1 MLLATNRFP
10 GDGATTQYEFT
21 FVGGVLSRSHVK
33 VFQEDSVTAVR
44 TPVPIT
50 DANFLNNNTLRNLP
64 VTPIGK
70 NLLIL
75 RETPKPPMVDFTNGS
90 RVTELNLDTAAR
102 QGLFVAME
110 AMDLGNAEATQAL
123 LDAAA
128 AIMARADEVAAN
140 AIAVALALVS
150 AELAR
155 DNAQAAQVAAE
166 AAAVAAAS
174 ASSTATT
181 QAGLADS
188 ARLAAEA
195 ARFSASVAADSAA
208 TSASQASASAGAAA
222 SSATAA
228 SSSKDAAASSASSAL
243 SSKTAAAASAVAAS
257 GSESSA
263 LASKNAAAASATLA
277 DSRATAAGTSA
288 TNAAASATAAS
299 TSASAAAGSASAANT
314 SANNAASSAS
324 AASTSAT
331 SAGVSATTAQGHA
344 TNASN
349 SASAA
354 ATSASNASGSAT
366 AAATSASQALASKNA
381 AAASASAAATSELFA
396 AQSALDAGLR
406 PRSMACQLKYISS
419 TTIRLVGYGGKTIS
433 IQGQARE
440 IPPTGVNLPYNSG
453 WPITLH
459 YVYAYLSGGA
469 VALYG
474 STVAPVYNADYG
486 YYTQSGDPSTT
497 LVGAFLPT
505 ASGYIDTAS
514 QRFVVSKFNQ
524 SPRILSNQLASQVIV
539 TTPNLTD
546 IVIVQFVHLGCR
558 IEFNVGGQTSSVGFA
573 RCFPTVDG
581 VNSRGAATMQGQ
593 AGQELGYIVARTAL
607 ASDTHGAFIT
617 LGGRLHAI
625 NTNATAIGGEEAGW
639 QIFGT
644 IHPALI

>member
-128 AIMARADEVAAN
+128 AVMARADEVAAN
-140 AIAVALALVS
+140 AIAVALALVA

-222 SSATAA
+222 SSET
-228 SSSKDAAASSASSAL
+228 AAASSASSAL

-277 DSRATAAGTSA
+277 GTRATAAGTSA

-349 SASAA
+349 SATAA

-366 AAATSASQALASKNA
+366 VAATSASQALASKNA
-381 AAASASAAATSELFA
+381 AAASASAAATSQQFA
-396 AQSALDAGLR
+396 AQSALDAGLW

-440 IPPTGVNLPYNSG
+440 IPPTGVNLPYNAG
-453 WPITLH
+453 WPGTLH

-469 VALYG
+469 VTLYG

-486 YYTQSGDPSTT
+486 YYTQSGDPTTT

-524 SPRILSNQLASQVIV
+524 SPRILSNQLASPVGLNAPDMAD
-539 TTPNLTD
+539 T
-546 IVIVQFVHLGCR
+546 VIVQVVHLGCR
-558 IEFNVGGQTSSVGFA
+558 VEFNVGGQTSSAGYA
-573 RCFPTVDG
+573 RCFPTIDG
-581 VNSRGAATMQGQ
+581 AIVRGAATMQGQ

-607 ASDTHGAFIT
+607 SSDAHGAILT
-617 LGGRLHAI
+617 LGGRLQAI
-625 NTNATAIGGEEAGW
+625 TTSAMAIGGEDAGW
-639 QIFGT
+639 QLFGT

>member
-128 AIMARADEVAAN
+128 AVMARADEVAAN
-140 AIAVALALVS
+140 AIAVALALVA

-222 SSATAA
+222 SSET
-228 SSSKDAAASSASSAL
+228 AAASSASSAL

-396 AQSALDAGLR
+396 AQSAIDAGLW

-419 TTIRLVGYGGKTIS
+419 TNIRLVGYGGKTIS

-440 IPPTGVNLPYNSG
+440 IPPTGVALPYNFS
-453 WPITLH
+453 WPAALH
-459 YVYAYLSGGA
+459 YVYAYVTGSA
-469 VALYG
+469 ISLYG
-474 STVAPVYNADYG
+474 STVAPVYNADFG
-486 YYTQSGDPSTT
+486 YHTQADDPTTT
-497 LVGAFLPT
+497 LVGAFWAT
-505 ASGYIDTAS
+505 ASGYINSSS
-514 QRFVVSKFNQ
+514 QRFVVSKYNQ
-524 SPRILSNQLASQVIV
+524 APRALYNRLAS
-539 TTPNLTD
+539 NLPVASGAQSD
-546 IVIVQFVHLGCR
+546 VYLAQFVHLGFR
-558 IEFNVGGQTSSVGFA
+558 AEFNVGGQTSSNGFA
-573 RCFPTVDG
+573 RCFPTAD
-581 VNSRGAATMQGQ
+581 NIILNGAATMQGQ
-593 AGQELGYIVARTAL
+593 AGQELGYIVARSAL
-607 ASDTHGAFIT
+607 ESDAHGGIT
-617 LGGRLHAI
+617 LLGGRLHAI

-639 QIFGT
+639 HLFGT
-644 IHPALI
+644 VHPALI